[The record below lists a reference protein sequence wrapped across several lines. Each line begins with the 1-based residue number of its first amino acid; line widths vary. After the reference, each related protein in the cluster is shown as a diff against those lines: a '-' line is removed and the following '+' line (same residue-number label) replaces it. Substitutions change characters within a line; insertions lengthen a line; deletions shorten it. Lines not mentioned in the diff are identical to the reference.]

1 MLCKTILEPIFASKY
16 TNEISY
22 LVIYFILNDKI
33 GDKLLLMIRYRFYQ
47 LSR

>member
-22 LVIYFILNDKI
+22 LVFYFILNDKI
-33 GDKLLLMIRYRFYQ
+33 VD
-47 LSR
+47 

>member
-1 MLCKTILEPIFASKY
+1 MLCKTISEPIFASKY

-33 GDKLLLMIRYRFYQ
+33 VN
-47 LSR
+47 